1 VKRSPLSKREAK
13 WFYICIS
20 PWLIGFIIFTLGPM
34 IFSLYASFTRWNIFQ
49 PPKWVGL
56 ANYIRLFTRDRI
68 FPKALFNTFYYT
80 FLSVPISM
88 VISLLLALLLNMKL
102 KGMRIFR
109 TIFYLPSLIPVVAM
123 SMVFLWVFAPDTG
136 VLNSILSFFGIKGP
150 AWLLDPKWVK
160 PALVIMSL
168 WGVGGSTLLLIAGLR
183 GIPEELYEAAYI
195 DGASKMQI
203 LFKITLPLLSPI
215 IFFNLVMGI
224 IGSLQT
230 FSQVYIMTGGGPN
243 NASTTI
249 VLYLF
254 ENAFRFY
261 RMGYASA
268 IAWVLFLIILG
279 FTLIVLKSS
288 ALWVFYETE
297 VKK

>member
-1 VKRSPLSKREAK
+1 M
-13 WFYICIS
+13 F
-20 PWLIGFIIFTLGPM
+20 
-34 IFSLYASFTRWNIFQ
+34 FSIYASFTRWNVFQ
-49 PPKWVGL
+49 SPKWVGL
-56 ANYIRLFTRDRI
+56 DNYIRLFTRDRI
-68 FPKALFNTFYYT
+68 FPKALVNTFYYA
-80 FLSVPISM
+80 FLSVPLSMIIS
-88 VISLLLALLLNMKL
+88 ILLALLLNMKL

-109 TIFYLPSLIPVVAM
+109 TIFYLPSLMPAVAM
-123 SMVFLWVFAPDTG
+123 SLIFIRIFAPDTG
-136 VLNSILSFFGIKGP
+136 ILNSFLSLFGVKGP

-168 WGVGGSTLLLIAGLR
+168 WGTGGSTLILLAGLR

-195 DGASKMQI
+195 DGASKAQI
-203 LFKITLPLLSPI
+203 FFKITLPLLSPV

-224 IGSLQT
+224 IGALQT
-230 FSQVYIMTGGGPN
+230 FTQVYIMTGGGPN
-243 NASTTI
+243 NASITI

-254 ENAFRFY
+254 KNAFQFY

-268 IAWVLFLIILG
+268 IAWVLFIIILG
-279 FTLIVLKSS
+279 FTCLVLKSS

>member
-1 VKRSPLSKREAK
+1 
-13 WFYICIS
+13 
-20 PWLIGFIIFTLGPM
+20 
-34 IFSLYASFTRWNIFQ
+34 IFQ